1 MLKNLYPD
9 VAFYGLPGAGKSTA
23 AAYLEQ
29 LGWAR
34 ASFAGRHPGGVRDV
48 AVRIYGPH
56 AENDRIILNR
66 IGIGLRDLDP
76 DVWVHPFVR
85 EVGRL
90 HREGRVVVTDD
101 LRGDPEWW
109 ALDARGFVLIRV
121 EAPEDAR
128 AERLRANGKLA
139 GADDPFLAG
148 LEDREIYV
156 PDHVVY
162 NESNDDAL
170 YEQLSEILNRERRR
184 SA

>member
-34 ASFAGRHPGGVRDV
+34 ASVAGRHVGGIRDV
-48 AVRIYGPH
+48 AVRIYGPG
-56 AENDRIILNR
+56 AENDRVILNR
-66 IGIGLRDLDP
+66 FVKLRDEDP
-76 DVWVHPFVR
+76 EIWERPFFR
-85 EVGRL
+85 EVERL
-90 HREGRVVVTDD
+90 RREGRVVVTDD
-101 LRGDPEWW
+101 LRTPGEWW
-109 ALDARGFVLIRV
+109 ELRARGFVVVRV
-121 EAPEDAR
+121 EASEGVR
-128 AERLRANGKLA
+128 EERLRANGKLA
-139 GADDPFLAG
+139 GSDAPIQFG
-148 LEDREIYV
+148 LEDRELFR

-184 SA
+184 QA